1 MPSPD
6 NTNMFNS
13 ETSGKPCRLCTDFKS
28 WMTSQAGVKSE
39 PVNSNKPETESQS
52 VEHQNETTFKERD
65 KNSTGNSDKLN
76 TSEETSSSDQD
87 YPLWGEAA
95 KYGGCPADS
104 VALGQGS
111 WRLLHSMAAYYPVKP
126 TVEQQEDMS
135 TFIKIFSKFYPCQ
148 PCAEDFR
155 DWLKNNTPDVS
166 SRSNLSRWFC
176 DAHNEVNVKLGK
188 PKYDCSL
195 IDQRWRDGWTDGSC
209 G

>member
-1 MPSPD
+1 MEEVFTSD
-6 NTNMFNS
+6 N
-13 ETSGKPCRLCTDFKS
+13 SGKPCRQCTDFRS
-28 WMTSQAGVKSE
+28 WMAASQAGMRSGPGSDSKAETIGQSQNHQSE
-39 PVNSNKPETESQS
+39 IPKESNKI
-52 VEHQNETTFKERD
+52 
-65 KNSTGNSDKLN
+65 STLNNNRSD
-76 TSEETSSSDQD
+76 TSEETSFGDQD

-111 WRLLHSMAAYYPVKP
+111 WRLLHSMAAYYPEKP
-126 TVEQQEDMS
+126 TVEVQNDMS

-176 DAHNEVNVKLGK
+176 DAHNVVNVKLGK
-188 PKYDCSL
+188 PEFDCSL